1 MSLKNHLNELMAKHQ
16 ALEKE
21 LKDAIIHP
29 ATTDSQLAE
38 IKRRKLKVKDEIT
51 RIEREVNI
59 AA

>member
-1 MSLKNHLNELMAKHQ
+1 MSLKNHLNELIGKHR

-21 LKDAIIHP
+21 LVDALAHP
-29 ATTDSQLAE
+29 ASTDSQVAE

-51 RIEREVNI
+51 KVERDLAI